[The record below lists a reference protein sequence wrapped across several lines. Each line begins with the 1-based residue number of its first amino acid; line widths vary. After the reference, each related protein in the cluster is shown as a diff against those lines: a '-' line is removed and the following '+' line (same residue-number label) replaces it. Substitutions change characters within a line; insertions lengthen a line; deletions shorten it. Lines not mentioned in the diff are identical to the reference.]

1 MQKKKYTRGIFPVRG
16 VGLPPVVD
24 ELSGGLILD
33 LPDHNIKEYL
43 QSKLDLKWMP
53 TDEELVNNLE
63 NLIEEHMKKRKNRAL
78 VPDEYVDSTN
88 LDAHNLLELPGFNS
102 LDPVKRELLRRK
114 FQQVLDRPL
123 RRTTT
128 KTNKLD
134 QL

>member
-1 MQKKKYTRGIFPVRG
+1 
-16 VGLPPVVD
+16 
-24 ELSGGLILD
+24 
-33 LPDHNIKEYL
+33 
-43 QSKLDLKWMP
+43 
-53 TDEELVNNLE
+53 
-63 NLIEEHMKKRKNRAL
+63 MKKRKNRAL